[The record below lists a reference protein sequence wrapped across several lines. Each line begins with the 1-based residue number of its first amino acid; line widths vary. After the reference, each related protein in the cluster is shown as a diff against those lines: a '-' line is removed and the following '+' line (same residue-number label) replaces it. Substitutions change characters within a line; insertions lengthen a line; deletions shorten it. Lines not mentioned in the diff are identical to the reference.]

1 MVSYGFLYPVIID
14 CIFLLYI
21 FNLNEAV
28 CEAKASG
35 NTEIVNANLLMI
47 EARASH
53 GAGQKRANDSLAH
66 ILVMNKKLE
75 HKGALTPSGGW

>member
-1 MVSYGFLYPVIID
+1 M
-14 CIFLLYI
+14 
-21 FNLNEAV
+21 
-28 CEAKASG
+28 SG

-47 EARASH
+47 EGRASH

-75 HKGALTPSGGW
+75 HKGALTPSGDW

>member
-1 MVSYGFLYPVIID
+1 MVSYGFLYLLNIDPII
-14 CIFLLYI
+14 LLY
-21 FNLNEAV
+21 FLNYNEV
-28 CEAKASG
+28 ECEAKESG

-47 EARASH
+47 EGRASH

-75 HKGALTPSGGW
+75 HKGALTPSGDW